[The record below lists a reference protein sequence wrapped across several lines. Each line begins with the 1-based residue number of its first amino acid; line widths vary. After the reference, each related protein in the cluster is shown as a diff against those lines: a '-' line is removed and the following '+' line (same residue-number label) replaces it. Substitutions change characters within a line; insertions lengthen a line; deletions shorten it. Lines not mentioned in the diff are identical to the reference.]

1 MKNKKNKL
9 YNNNNKFNINN
20 NNLLLYKITIFLM
33 KLLYKEICL
42 IFHMLLVQVDL
53 VKYGKQN
60 IKKMVKFMQ

>member
-20 NNLLLYKITIFLM
+20 NNLLLCKITIFLM
-33 KLLYKEICL
+33 KLQYKEICL
-42 IFHMLLVQVDL
+42 IFHMLLELVDL